1 VHSGGEAQA
10 IIYPSR
16 SVTSVIPGVRNSSK
30 MTTERRP
37 LRRVF
42 RGETSQVPLVRD
54 FIRRY
59 LDGWPCPAATVEDI
73 LLCASEL
80 AANAVCHSRS
90 GLPGGNLTVQVVVRP
105 GEWVEVAV
113 GDAGGPWV
121 TRDAG
126 DNAEC
131 GRGLQIVSAL
141 STQTGIVAGGHSR
154 TVWFRCPWNP
164 HADS

>member
-1 VHSGGEAQA
+1 VHSQGEAQA
-10 IIYPSR
+10 IIYPSH
-16 SVTSVIPGVRNSSK
+16 SVTSVIPGVRTPGE
-30 MTTERRP
+30 TTTVRRP

-59 LDGWPCPAATVEDI
+59 LDGWPCPAAAVEDI
-73 LLCASEL
+73 VLCATEL

-90 GLPGGNLTVQVVVRP
+90 GLPGGHLTVQVVVRP
-105 GEWVEVAV
+105 GKWVEVAV
-113 GDAGGPWV
+113 EDAGGPWV
-121 TRDAG
+121 TRGAG

-141 STQTGIVAGGHSR
+141 STQTGVVASGHGR

>member
-1 VHSGGEAQA
+1 MHSQGEAQA
-10 IIYPSR
+10 IIYPSH
-16 SVTSVIPGVRNSSK
+16 SVTSVIPGVRTPGE
-30 MTTERRP
+30 TTTVRRP

-59 LDGWPCPAATVEDI
+59 LDGWPCPAAAVEDI
-73 LLCASEL
+73 VLCATEL

-90 GLPGGNLTVQVVVRP
+90 GLPGGHLTVQIVVRP
-105 GEWVEVAV
+105 GKWVEVAV
-113 GDAGGPWV
+113 ADAGGPWV
-121 TRDAG
+121 TRDTG

-141 STQTGIVAGGHSR
+141 STQTGVVASGHGR

>member
-1 VHSGGEAQA
+1 VHSQGEAQA
-10 IIYPSR
+10 IIFPSL
-16 SVTSVIPGVRNSSK
+16 SVTSVLPGVHTPRE
-30 MTTERRP
+30 TTTARRP

-59 LDGWPCPAATVEDI
+59 LDGWPCPAAAAEDI
-73 LLCASEL
+73 LLCATEL

-90 GLPGGNLTVQVVVRP
+90 GLPGGHFTVQVVVRP
-105 GEWVEVAV
+105 GEWVEVAAE
-113 GDAGGPWV
+113 DAGGPWV
-121 TRDAG
+121 KRDA
-126 DNAEC
+126 DDDAVC

-141 STQTGIVAGGHSR
+141 SIQTGIVAGHHGR

-164 HADS
+164 LADS